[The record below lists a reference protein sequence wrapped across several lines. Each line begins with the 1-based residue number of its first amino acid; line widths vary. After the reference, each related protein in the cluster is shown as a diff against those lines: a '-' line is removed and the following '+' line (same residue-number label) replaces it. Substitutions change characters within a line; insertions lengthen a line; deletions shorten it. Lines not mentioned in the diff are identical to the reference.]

1 MNTHEEASE
10 GRSLNVSGLLI
21 HLGLICFGIAA
32 LLSGGLADDYKKME
46 HLGFTLHSWLGM
58 GGAFFVFLRFLLGV
72 AGPHDLRFA
81 QWVPYSRERLIR
93 VKEDIVGLLRL
104 RLPER
109 PTHQGLA
116 GLVQT
121 FGLLSFLLMALTGI
135 FLYFSMEPGQKARGL
150 VHDVKELHE
159 AGQVFLLLFLSLHV
173 GATIAHALAGRHLWR
188 KIFFLKETNDLRR
201 SDTIPVSDRGARD
214 MEA

>member
-1 MNTHEEASE
+1 MVHI
-10 GRSLNVSGLLI
+10 GLLF
-21 HLGLICFGIAA
+21 FGIAA
-32 LLSGGLADDYKKME
+32 LLSGDLADDYKKME
-46 HLGFTLHSWLGM
+46 HLGFTLHTWVGM
-58 GGAFFVFLRFLLGV
+58 GGAFFVLLRFALGI
-72 AGPHDLRFA
+72 AGPYDLRFT
-81 QWVPYSRERLIR
+81 QWVPYTRERLIL
-93 VKEDIVGLLRL
+93 VKEDIAGLFRL

-109 PTHQGLA
+109 PTHRGLA

-135 FLYFSMEPGQKARGL
+135 FLYYSLEPGQKARGL

-188 KIFFLKETNDLRR
+188 KIFFLKETTDIRR
-201 SDTIPVSDRGARD
+201 PDTISVSDRGARD